1 MIWSSLT
8 LRNKAG
14 KKTESCSC
22 LAHAPAFVYHETMH
36 EMSLAIN
43 IVELVSA
50 KAQAAGGQR
59 VTSVE
64 LEAGKLS
71 GVMIE
76 ALVFC
81 FEAATCNTP
90 AEGARLEV
98 REVEGRGRCL
108 GCGHAFALDSLLAQC
123 PQCGGYAV
131 EIVQGKELKVV
142 ALTIDE

>member
-1 MIWSSLT
+1 
-8 LRNKAG
+8 
-14 KKTESCSC
+14 
-22 LAHAPAFVYHETMH
+22 MH

-50 KAQAAGGQR
+50 KAQAAGGKK

-64 LEAGKLS
+64 IEAGKLS
-71 GVMIE
+71 GVMVE

-81 FEAATCNTP
+81 FEAAARDTP

-98 REVEGRGRCL
+98 REVEGCGSCL
-108 GCGHAFALDSLLAQC
+108 GCGHSFVADSLLAQC

-131 EIVQGKELKVV
+131 ETLQGRELKVLS
-142 ALTIDE
+142 LTVDEEDEG